1 MNIIILCIITYFILL
16 FPVYADD
23 EVFRKAHEVLI
34 STGSETKNIGKAI
47 EILSDGLS
55 KNPCDS
61 NLLRLR
67 AQLYTERGN
76 LENAYSDVKKLM
88 QMKPESS
95 MYKYWE
101 CIINEEINSPMNV
114 DTQCYEKVSEL
125 AAAELGN
132 KKNTDFGY
140 ICALLLAENPQGIVL
155 SRNLLQKLT
164 NSTADIYIRETLE
177 NFDRKKF
184 LPHYNPISK

>member
-1 MNIIILCIITYFILL
+1 MNIIILCIITYFNLL
-16 FPVYADD
+16 LPVYADD
-23 EVFRKAHEVLI
+23 EIFRKAHDVLI
-34 STGSETKNIGKAI
+34 STGSETKNIDKAI

-55 KNPCDS
+55 KNPCDR

-67 AQLYTERGN
+67 VQLYTERGN
-76 LENAYSDVKKLM
+76 LENAYSDVKKLV

-101 CIINEEINSPMNV
+101 CTINEAINRSMNV

-140 ICALLLAENPQGIVL
+140 ICALLLAENPRGIVL
-155 SRNLLQKLT
+155 SKNLLQKLT
-164 NSTADIYIRETLE
+164 RSKFYTYIRETLE
-177 NFDRKKF
+177 NFDREKF
-184 LPHYNPISK
+184 LPHYNQTLK